1 MLRLIFFLKGFFIF
15 SLGVD
20 SAIQA
25 PRLLTTSS
33 QGALFLSQM
42 SIKTGRIVLGNTYA
56 RTSVTIMILKH
67 PENGMSINRY
77 TQKNLWDFSL
87 ELREQ

>member
-1 MLRLIFFLKGFFIF
+1 MVFFIF

-25 PRLLTTSS
+25 LRLLTTSS
-33 QGALFLSQM
+33 QGALFLPQM
-42 SIKTGRIVLGNTYA
+42 SIKTGTIVLGNTYTG
-56 RTSVTIMILKH
+56 TSVTIMILKH
-67 PENGMSINRY
+67 PADGMSINRY